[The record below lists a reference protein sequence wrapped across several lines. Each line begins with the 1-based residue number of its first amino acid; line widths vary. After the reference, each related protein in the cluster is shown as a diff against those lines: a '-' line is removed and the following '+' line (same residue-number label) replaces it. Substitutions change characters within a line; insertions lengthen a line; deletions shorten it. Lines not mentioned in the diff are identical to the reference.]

1 MVPGVVTLVAV
12 FPTGIVQVDFFL
24 RFAEENKNH
33 ESVRKMAE
41 LTVKNGNHAL
51 CLEQFVPS

>member
-1 MVPGVVTLVAV
+1 MSTRKTSGSIPLSFWVS
-12 FPTGIVQVDFFL
+12 
-24 RFAEENKNH
+24 KNH

-41 LTVKNGNHAL
+41 LTVKNCNHAL